1 MYTKQLKLYNE
12 EFSMKWSKP
21 KKETHEA
28 NLKSS
33 FYYTRGDERSVMVNE
48 QATNDR
54 P

>member
-1 MYTKQLKLYNE
+1 
-12 EFSMKWSKP
+12 MKWPKP

-28 NLKSS
+28 NLKSR

-54 P
+54 MNFADNVRKMCGQ